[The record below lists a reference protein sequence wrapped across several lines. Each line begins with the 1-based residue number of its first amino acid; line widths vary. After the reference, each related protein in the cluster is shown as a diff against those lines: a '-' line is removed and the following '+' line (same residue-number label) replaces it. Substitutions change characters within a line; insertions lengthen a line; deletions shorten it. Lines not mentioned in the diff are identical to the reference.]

1 MSDKSIVDVLDNTVN
16 KLSDSVQTMVTAI
29 QKVAPNAWK
38 IAVHQ
43 QQLLG
48 EKDLV
53 IGLMGLVVGLIGLYF
68 TIKLTLKYSEEIWEA
83 DHAGYFIISLA
94 AFVTSVIFICCAW
107 CNITNG
113 YVQYTG
119 AEYYAAKDILSIV
132 K

>member
-1 MSDKSIVDVLDNTVN
+1 MADKSIADVLDNTVN
-16 KLSDSVQTMVTAI
+16 QLSNGVQALGNAI

-48 EKDLV
+48 GRDLV
-53 IGLMGLVVGLIGLYF
+53 IGIGGLIVGLIGLYL
-68 TIKLTLKYSEEIWEA
+68 TIYLSNKYKKDIWTA
-83 DHAGYFIISLA
+83 DHPGFFFISLISLLVSMA
-94 AFVTSVIFICCAW
+94 FICFGW

-113 YVQYTG
+113 YVQYAG
-119 AEYYAAKDILSIV
+119 AEYYAVKDILSIV